1 MVWKKKLPL
10 SKWVASGACVK
21 AKSQN
26 GSKASTTASGDPM
39 ESDLEQF
46 RMLTRG
52 GSRVDGRVQANARA
66 HGLAQG
72 VSRFQGR
79 QSVTRP

>member
-1 MVWKKKLPL
+1 
-10 SKWVASGACVK
+10 VK

-39 ESDLEQF
+39 ESDREQF

-52 GSRVDGRVQANARA
+52 GSRVSKRTLERMVWRKAFPAFKVGNQ
-66 HGLAQG
+66 
-72 VSRFQGR
+72 
-79 QSVTRP
+79 

>member
-1 MVWKKKLPL
+1 
-10 SKWVASGACVK
+10 VASGACVK

-52 GSRVDGRVQANARA
+52 GSRVCKRTLEHMVWRKAFPAFKVGNQ
-66 HGLAQG
+66 
-72 VSRFQGR
+72 
-79 QSVTRP
+79 